1 MKKKILVFVMMIFAG
16 IILFSSG
23 VTSSAAA
30 SASFYS
36 KARAYGFNIS
46 EDYEPI
52 YMSDFKEL
60 EAIVFEK

>member
-36 KARAYGFNIS
+36 KAIAYDFNIS

-52 YMSDFKEL
+52 RYRGLSE
-60 EAIVFEK
+60 

>member
-36 KARAYGFNIS
+36 KAIAYDFNIS

-52 YMSDFKEL
+52 RYRGLSEWH
-60 EAIVFEK
+60 